1 MKPLV
6 SLLIAGMM
14 AAGLAAAEDA
24 SLHPPIRLLD
34 AAGTNVLESG
44 RPVSPMRTCAGCHD
58 TAYIESHS
66 FHAALG
72 HDERTAAGFVEGGR
86 PWDYSPGPFGHWDPL
101 DYRYLTPP
109 GDERLDLGL
118 ADWVSL
124 FGARHVGGGP
134 ARLGHA
140 GRPLDRPSLS
150 ASGDL
155 NPDAVVLDPRRGSP
169 ESGTGGPRAPWR

>member
-24 SLHPPIRLLD
+24 SHHPPIRLLD

-86 PWDYSPGPFGHWDPL
+86 LAWAMPDCRSNAPRSPPAETSTPMPL
-101 DYRYLTPP
+101 CSIPK
-109 GDERLDLGL
+109 
-118 ADWVSL
+118 
-124 FGARHVGGGP
+124 
-134 ARLGHA
+134 
-140 GRPLDRPSLS
+140 
-150 ASGDL
+150 
-155 NPDAVVLDPRRGSP
+155 RGSP
-169 ESGTGGPRAPWR
+169 GSGIGAPRAPWK

>member
-86 PWDYSPGPFGHWDPL
+86 P
-101 DYRYLTPP
+101 
-109 GDERLDLGL
+109 
-118 ADWVSL
+118 
-124 FGARHVGGGP
+124 
-134 ARLGHA
+134 
-140 GRPLDRPSLS
+140 
-150 ASGDL
+150 
-155 NPDAVVLDPRRGSP
+155 
-169 ESGTGGPRAPWR
+169 